1 MRDLHFVADTCG
13 SHIVMSTSSTDRGE
27 NRRALTMALSFSNI
41 KKAVIVDGDVDIRNP
56 LEVEWAMATR
66 FQADR
71 DLIVLSDVKGQPID
85 PSAGPE
91 FISSKIGV
99 DATKPDTEN
108 FERID
113 FPPEVKNNLT
123 SIINELNQG
132 E

>member
-1 MRDLHFVADTCG
+1 VKIAGPSPWHSHFP
-13 SHIVMSTSSTDRGE
+13 
-27 NRRALTMALSFSNI
+27 
-41 KKAVIVDGDVDIRNP
+41 KAVIVDGDVDIRNP

-91 FISSKIGV
+91 FISSKIGI
-99 DATKPDTEN
+99 DATMPDRLN
-108 FERID
+108 FERIR
-113 FPPEVKNNLT
+113 FPDAVENRLA